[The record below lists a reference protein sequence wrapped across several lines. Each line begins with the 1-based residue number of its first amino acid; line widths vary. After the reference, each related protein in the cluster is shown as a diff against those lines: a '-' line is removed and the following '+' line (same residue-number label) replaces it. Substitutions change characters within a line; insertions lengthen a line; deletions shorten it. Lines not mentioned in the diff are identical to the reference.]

1 MAIFNSKITS
11 LKMTNKGKVRDI
23 YNLDDSRILIVT
35 TDRLSAF
42 DYIVPNPVPD
52 KGILLNKLSIF
63 WMKKFAKTIP
73 NHLTGESPENFVEK
87 SEIGEVLDRAVVAKK
102 LTPVPIEAVVRGF
115 ISGSAWS
122 EYSQNDRRVCGLQLP
137 EGLHEGDK
145 LENPIF
151 TPARKAALGGKDENI
166 SFEDSQEELGSEL
179 MERIKTISLKLYAE
193 AYEFLIKQ
201 NITLVDTKFE
211 FGLNSNNELILID
224 EVLTPDSSRYLFR
237 DSSLPQ
243 KKFDNLDK
251 QFVRDYLLETGWDEK
266 SNLPTLPK
274 KIVFQLSNRYRKV
287 FSLITGKQRP
297 KVSVVMGSESDW
309 QIMSFAVE
317 IFKEFDIACEFKV
330 LSAHRMPDD
339 LYEFADDALFRGI
352 KAIVAGAGG
361 AAHLPGM
368 LAAKTTVPIFGVP
381 IPSKHLNGEDSLY
394 SIVQMPKGI
403 PVATFAIGKPG
414 AINAALHVIS
424 ILSVTDD
431 YLREKL
437 DLYREKQTKIA
448 KSMNLNLGD
457 S

>member
-1 MAIFNSKITS
+1 MAIFNSKIKS
-11 LKMTNKGKVRDI
+11 LQIANRGKVRDI
-23 YNLDDSRILIVT
+23 YNIDNSRILIVT
-35 TDRLSAF
+35 TDRISAF
-42 DYIVPNPVPD
+42 DQIAPNPVPD
-52 KGILLNKLSIF
+52 KGIILNKLSVF
-63 WMKKFAKTIP
+63 WMERFSKIIS
-73 NHLTGESPENFVEK
+73 NHLTGESPESFVDK
-87 SEIGEVLDRAVVAKK
+87 SEISEVYDRAVVAKK
-102 LTPVPIEAVVRGF
+102 LNPVPIEAVVRGF
-115 ISGSAWS
+115 ITGSAWN
-122 EYSQNDRRVCGLQLP
+122 EYTKNDCKVCGIKLP
-137 EGLHEGDK
+137 QGLHEGNK
-145 LENPIF
+145 LETPIF
-151 TPARKAALGGKDENI
+151 TPASKASLGNHDENI
-166 SFEDSQEELGSEL
+166 SFEDAKKLVGSEL
-179 MERIKTISLKLYAE
+179 MEQIKAVSLNLYKE
-193 AYEFLIKQ
+193 AYNLLIKK

-339 LYEFADDALFRGI
+339 LYEFAEDASFRGI
-352 KAIVAGAGG
+352 RGIVAGAGG

-381 IPSKHLNGEDSLY
+381 ITSKHLNGEDSLY
-394 SIVQMPKGI
+394 SIVQMPKGV

-414 AINAALHVIS
+414 AINAALHVVS
-424 ILSVTDD
+424 TFSVTDD
-431 YLREKL
+431 SLREKL
-437 DLYREKQTKIA
+437 DLYREKQTKMA
-448 KSMNLNLGD
+448 KSMNLNLGG